1 MIDPQYLQFAHELA
15 RESEEL
21 ILKHWKRGGLAVSLK
36 ADRTVV
42 TETDQEVETMMRERI
57 KAAFPEHGIIGEE
70 FGNENEDAEYVW
82 ILDPIDGTVSYVHG
96 IPLYGSLYGLLHRG
110 QPILGVIN
118 QPNLGQL
125 CIGDGETTTLNGEP
139 IHCGDK
145 QDLSEAVLLCTD
157 PRRPHHHQNGPAF
170 DALIRQVHTYRG
182 WGDCYGY
189 LMVAT
194 GRADVMLD
202 PIMSAWDCAPFAP
215 ILREAGGY
223 FGDWQGNHTIYG
235 QEALSTNEALL
246 SQTLAIIAGDDTDA
260 G

>member
-202 PIMSAWDCAPFAP
+202 PIMSPWDLLPLIP
-215 ILREAGGY
+215 IIRGAGGVIT
-223 FGDWQGNHTIYG
+223 DWQGEDPVKGNSAIAASPAIHAAVLK
-235 QEALSTNEALL
+235 ALQSE
-246 SQTLAIIAGDDTDA
+246 TLA
-260 G
+260 